1 MTAIDGSRTAAP
13 FLNERMMRQMLARPE
28 PPLAIRK
35 NGSWFGLGW
44 DTVREIP
51 DWPFGKDLSYG
62 KDGGIARSRP
72 GSNISPA
79 ASTGSSS
86 STAPSAKLKKRK
98 TPTNQQASPAP
109 ALQDTRKQMLE
120 LLRGVKQWPG
130 GDLFERFR

>member
-62 KDGGIARSRP
+62 KDGGIAGISTWVEHLP
-72 GSNISPA
+72 GSIDWIVLFN
-79 ASTGSSS
+79 GSV
-86 STAPSAKLKKRK
+86 RK
-98 TPTNQQASPAP
+98 TQKAEDADEPTGVPRTRRCKRRASRCWNCA
-109 ALQDTRKQMLE
+109 
-120 LLRGVKQWPG
+120 GVKQWPG
-130 GDLFERFR
+130 GDLFQGFR